1 MLHRR
6 LYRDEPPRGWIQ
18 GLGLLGLLA
27 GLVACSGADNA
38 PAPRNINLYQD
49 WSLQPG
55 DRIANY
61 QVHSGLGDVALDIR
75 GNRLYMPFG
84 GQVQPASGHG
94 EDCVVVSSPEVPA
107 YLFRLCGLR
116 QTRLGD
122 RRQGDTV
129 GQGDIVALATL
140 RRQADGTW
148 AMVEPA
154 KEMIEQF
161 LTQP

>member
-1 MLHRR
+1 L
-6 LYRDEPPRGWIQ
+6 LYRRETLRGWIK

-27 GLVACSGADNA
+27 GLGACSGARDG
-38 PAPRNINLYQD
+38 PAPRHINLYQD

-75 GNRLYMPFG
+75 GNRLYMPFA
-84 GQVQPASGHG
+84 GQVQAASGHG
-94 EDCVVVSSPEVPA
+94 DDCVVVSSPEVPA
-107 YLFRLCGLR
+107 YLFRFCGLR

-122 RRQGDTV
+122 RHQGDTV
-129 GQGDIVALATL
+129 GQGDIVAFATL

-161 LTQP
+161 LAQP